1 MPSVLSIDI
10 GLSNYSLCAL
20 ELPTIQVVVLDLWN
34 LGDSKVV
41 PASQLI
47 DRLLAKIQAY
57 ELWESWTPTV
67 VLIEQQIRGAHINL
81 ALAFSTYTAMKVRFP
96 HATVRFV
103 APMAKFKGYESYLTL
118 TDANPKGIPKDYA
131 GRKRHSVHLAK
142 NILQQTFQ
150 DQWLE
155 SRAKLDD
162 LADAFLQA
170 FCC

>member
-1 MPSVLSIDI
+1 MTKVLSIDI

-20 ELPTIQVVVLDLWN
+20 ELPSIQVTTLELWN

-47 DRLLAKIQAY
+47 DRLLGKIQAW
-57 ELWESWTPTV
+57 ELWKTWTPDT

-81 ALAFSTYTAMKVRFP
+81 ALAFSTYTAMKMKFP
-96 HATVRFV
+96 GALVKFV
-103 APMAKFKGYESYLTL
+103 TPMAKFKGYQSYLTL
-118 TDANPKGIPKDYA
+118 AEAKADIPKDYT
-131 GRKRHSVHLAK
+131 GRKRHSVYLAK
-142 NILQQTFQ
+142 KILQQTFQ
-150 DQWLE
+150 DHWLE

-162 LADAFLQA
+162 LADSFLQA